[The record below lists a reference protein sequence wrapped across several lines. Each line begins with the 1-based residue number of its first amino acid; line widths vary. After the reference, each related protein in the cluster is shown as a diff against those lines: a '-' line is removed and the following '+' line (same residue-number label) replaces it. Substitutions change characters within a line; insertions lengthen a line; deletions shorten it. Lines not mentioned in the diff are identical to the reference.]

1 MQPPRFAVE
10 RGARLRVLRPA
21 KYIDPDEAIFT
32 ANSRKFQ
39 DETGI
44 EVRIDYVNW
53 PDMPVQVA
61 VAANTGQG
69 PDVIVGFGSDP
80 HLYADKVIEL
90 TDLAEYLGARY
101 GGWHD
106 LAQTYGRR
114 WKHYWLI

>member
-1 MQPPRFAVE
+1 MEPISRRHVAGAFAAGMLAAAAPLPPARAAINGAEVQPPRLPLE

-61 VAANTGQG
+61 VAANTGQ
-69 PDVIVGFGSDP
+69 
-80 HLYADKVIEL
+80 
-90 TDLAEYLGARY
+90 
-101 GGWHD
+101 
-106 LAQTYGRR
+106 
-114 WKHYWLI
+114 